1 MRKIK
6 DKIANNLNMFC
17 VMLFLIG
24 LILSCFNLFTGIK
37 SIALTIITFVI
48 LGTGWG
54 LLYYDTKKKEVKK

>member
-6 DKIANNLNMFC
+6 DKIANNLNIFC
-17 VMLFLIG
+17 VVLFLIG
-24 LILSCFNLFTGIK
+24 LVLSCFNLFTGIK
-37 SIALTIITFVI
+37 NIVLTIITFVI